1 MVSESL
7 KRKILGLIDILIK
20 FSTSSY
26 DDKDMIEYGYNILY
40 NIYRTS
46 IPTEIPVL
54 YKKIRILTISR
65 LINITLEA
73 EPGEIDIGR
82 MNDKMYG
89 ITKLNTRR
97 ITMYQNVLPKIFHV
111 FGSFKTEI

>member
-82 MNDKMYG
+82 MNDKMYHKLLDDLLSYENYD
-89 ITKLNTRR
+89 IVMLMKLKSDVTKL
-97 ITMYQNVLPKIFHV
+97 L
-111 FGSFKTEI
+111 